1 MLDFSQVQLQK
12 QTQIL
17 SQKQIQ
23 ALHILQESSDDLINR
38 IHKEAEKNPALKIKR
53 DFENIRETSK
63 ISSSAQEASDK
74 YLDALESAIDYRE
87 SLQEHLISQFN
98 LTKHS
103 DDLQILGEKIIYSL
117 NKNGFL
123 EMDPSQYL
131 SKGQTKKDLEK
142 IIQEIQ
148 QLDPVGT
155 CTLNTYESIYVQAK
169 YNNDATPLTLFLLD
183 GRFETFL
190 NPPDPQ
196 QIAAKVKK
204 ALRDEY
210 LYFGKIKSNE
220 TYGFIN
226 PTPHEAEN
234 SLNYIRTLDP
244 FPGANFSSQQ
254 TQFISA
260 DVLVEKISKNDLI
273 QNEDKLPQG
282 PDDEGYVVCDSCS
295 FRFTLT
301 KNSTCQIEL
310 NQDYVKNSK
319 DTKNIRAAKN
329 LIEAYNYRISTLQK
343 ATYLILKKQI
353 EFFNKGAGH
362 LEPFTQRMLAQNLE
376 VHEATVS
383 RLATGKYLEYNGKLY
398 EFKKFFS
405 NQVSNTSKD
414 KIILEIKK
422 IIQEAVD
429 SKKQL
434 SDQKISE
441 ILLERGIKIS
451 RRTVSKYRNIEN
463 ISNSYKR

>member
-155 CTLNTYESIYVQAK
+155 CTLNTYESI
-169 YNNDATPLTLFLLD
+169 
-183 GRFETFL
+183 
-190 NPPDPQ
+190 
-196 QIAAKVKK
+196 
-204 ALRDEY
+204 
-210 LYFGKIKSNE
+210 
-220 TYGFIN
+220 
-226 PTPHEAEN
+226 
-234 SLNYIRTLDP
+234 
-244 FPGANFSSQQ
+244 
-254 TQFISA
+254 
-260 DVLVEKISKNDLI
+260 
-273 QNEDKLPQG
+273 
-282 PDDEGYVVCDSCS
+282 
-295 FRFTLT
+295 
-301 KNSTCQIEL
+301 
-310 NQDYVKNSK
+310 
-319 DTKNIRAAKN
+319 
-329 LIEAYNYRISTLQK
+329 
-343 ATYLILKKQI
+343 
-353 EFFNKGAGH
+353 
-362 LEPFTQRMLAQNLE
+362 
-376 VHEATVS
+376 
-383 RLATGKYLEYNGKLY
+383 
-398 EFKKFFS
+398 
-405 NQVSNTSKD
+405 
-414 KIILEIKK
+414 
-422 IIQEAVD
+422 
-429 SKKQL
+429 
-434 SDQKISE
+434 
-441 ILLERGIKIS
+441 
-451 RRTVSKYRNIEN
+451 
-463 ISNSYKR
+463 